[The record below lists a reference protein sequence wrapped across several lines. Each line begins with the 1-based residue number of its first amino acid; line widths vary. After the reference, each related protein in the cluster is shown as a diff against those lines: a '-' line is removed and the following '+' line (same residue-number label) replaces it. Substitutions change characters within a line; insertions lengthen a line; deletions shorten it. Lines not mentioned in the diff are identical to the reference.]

1 MGYAFRAMW
10 LIFCVFVRCT
20 VLIIIIITKFL
31 KLAQKEYKIQGMR
44 RQTNYS
50 IKTDRF
56 RQISENFMWSELE
69 TETNLN

>member
-31 KLAQKEYKIQGMR
+31 KLAQKECKMLRYEKRNKLFNQNR
-44 RQTNYS
+44 P
-50 IKTDRF
+50 F
-56 RQISENFMWSELE
+56 
-69 TETNLN
+69 